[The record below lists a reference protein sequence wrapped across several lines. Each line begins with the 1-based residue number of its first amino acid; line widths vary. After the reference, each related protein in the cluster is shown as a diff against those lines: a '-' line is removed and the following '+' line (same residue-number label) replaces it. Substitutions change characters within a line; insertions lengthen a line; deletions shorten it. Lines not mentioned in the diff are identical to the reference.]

1 MSEIKY
7 SLTDINTLTQR
18 LQSADK
24 SITFIQREH
33 ASTLSNLHE
42 EIAKWQQKCS
52 DLTFQLA
59 IGGGTIMNST
69 DDNKL
74 RLTIEQLENEIHQ
87 CKQTIND
94 LNRIV
99 EEKEKSIN
107 DYENRLIVNER
118 KHTQELRLEIDK
130 QRQLKIELEQ
140 RSTLI
145 AQLTNQ
151 LYREKQLQQ
160 QQVQTRAR
168 LAQAILP
175 NKPPK
180 FSSTSETQQKLHT
193 LSTKHLSNRSS
204 SLSNRASPDPD
215 LTKALLIKRRPH
227 TPPQQLRPLSSK
239 SIESN
244 DEQLYSKRQRQLLN
258 SHTENIDSNK
268 IASFRPSI
276 KLSAVLPPIVT
287 RKMPLKAM
295 ATTAFQQEG
304 EV

>member
-59 IGGGTIMNST
+59 IGG
-69 DDNKL
+69 DKL

-118 KHTQELRLEIDK
+118 KHTQELRLEIGK